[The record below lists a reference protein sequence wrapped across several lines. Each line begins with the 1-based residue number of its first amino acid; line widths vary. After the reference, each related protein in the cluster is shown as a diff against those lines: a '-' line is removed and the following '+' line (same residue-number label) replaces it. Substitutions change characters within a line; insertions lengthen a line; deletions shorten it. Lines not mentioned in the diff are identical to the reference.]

1 MSQTESGV
9 AEQMVGM
16 SIRAMESI
24 SRLLASGAKN
34 LAVFLFTIA
43 RNTKP
48 YRGVAGV
55 KSLLD
60 GGHELKTLE
69 LDRKELHE
77 FCRHAKRNDF
87 PCSIIHDKR
96 LYQDK
101 VPVLLRAVDAARA
114 NRVVELMRLNQ
125 PSQEREIA
133 QERDVTQGQE
143 TTQGQKITPEQET
156 IQASQNPTNGR
167 RVSRTW
173 SSHPP
178 SENVYSASD
187 SIDGISP
194 SDFHPS
200 VRGRIHELQRAR
212 NISWEQTVQPTLEP
226 TPQPRVPDMRDE
238 RMMEA
243 LRQFMATM
251 TAISQ
256 DVQDVKEDPLRE
268 NVVPIPSRNQTMT
281 ESPARETVKADPSI
295 TPSAAQ
301 PRRSVRLRMA
311 DIKQRQETSA
321 TSRTPTL
328 TPRPSPGRGGPSK
341 GGR

>member
-69 LDRKELHE
+69 LDREELHE

-87 PCSIIHDKR
+87 PCSIIHDKQ

-101 VPVLLRAVDAARA
+101 VPVLIRAVDAARA

-125 PSQEREIA
+125 PSRERETTQAREGAQEREVTR
-133 QERDVTQGQE
+133 ERE
-143 TTQGQKITPEQET
+143 TTQAREVTQEK
-156 IQASQNPTNGR
+156 NPTNGR
-167 RVSRTW
+167 KASRTP
-173 SSHPP
+173 SSPHP
-178 SENVYSASD
+178 SESEYSGRGNTG
-187 SIDGISP
+187 GISP
-194 SDFHPS
+194 SDLRPS
-200 VRGRIHELQRAR
+200 VRGKIRELQRGR
-212 NISWEQTVQPTLEP
+212 SVSGEQSAQPVLEAVP
-226 TPQPRVPDMRDE
+226 HPQVLDTRDE

-251 TAISQ
+251 AAIAQ
-256 DVQDVKEDPLRE
+256 DTSKEPPRE
-268 NVVPIPSRNQTMT
+268 NAAPIPPQNMASK
-281 ESPARETVKADPSI
+281 ESPAREAAKAEPSRDSGI
-295 TPSAAQ
+295 AP
-301 PRRSVRLRMA
+301 PRRSVRLQLA
-311 DIKQRQETSA
+311 NIKQKRE
-321 TSRTPTL
+321 TPTASRV
-328 TPRPSPGRGGPSK
+328 TTFPSRPSPRRGGPSK